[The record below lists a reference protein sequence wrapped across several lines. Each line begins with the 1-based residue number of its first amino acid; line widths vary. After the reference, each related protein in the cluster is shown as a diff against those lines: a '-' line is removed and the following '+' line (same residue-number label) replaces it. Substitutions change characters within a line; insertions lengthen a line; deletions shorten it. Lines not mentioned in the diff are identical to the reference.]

1 MVPYPRLVGRNASA
15 VAAGAVLLLAACG
28 GGSGTPVAAPGP
40 AVTSSAAPST
50 AAPAAAPS
58 TSDAPHPTVPTRP
71 SPSDTGVPA
80 GTGATPAPDWLGTRE
95 LPVGP
100 AGYPAARPTPPEL
113 LDRRIVSTDH
123 LPPPAD
129 GRFRSAVTPVP
140 PAVLRRS
147 TWVAGCPVS
156 VAELRYVTVGFRGFD
171 GRAHTGE
178 LIVHRD
184 VADAVVTVFSRLFA
198 AGFPIERMRVTS
210 PAEAAAPPT
219 GDGNTTDGFVC
230 RPIRGSTAWSAHAYG
245 KAVDV
250 DPFQNPYRSG
260 SRVIPELATAY
271 LDRGR
276 ERSGMI
282 TASGPVVAAFR
293 AVGWTWGGSW
303 SSPKD
308 YMHFSSTGH

>member
-1 MVPYPRLVGRNASA
+1 VSRNAAA
-15 VAAGAVLLLAACG
+15 VAVGVVLLLAGCAG
-28 GGSGTPVAAPGP
+28 GGPVAAPSRTP
-40 AVTSSAAPST
+40 VPTTVSP
-50 AAPAAAPS
+50 APS
-58 TSDAPHPTVPTRP
+58 TSDAPQPTVTTRP
-71 SPSDTGVPA
+71 SPSDTGTPA
-80 GTGATPAPDWLGTRE
+80 GTTATPPPDWLGTRE

-113 LDRRIVSTDH
+113 RDRRITTTDY

-129 GRFRSAVTPVP
+129 GAFHAAVVPVP
-140 PAVLRRS
+140 PAVQRRS
-147 TWVAGCPVS
+147 TWTAGCPVT

-184 VADAVVTVFSRLFA
+184 VADDVVTVFARLFA
-198 AGFPIERMRVTS
+198 AGFPMERMRVTS
-210 PAEAAAPPT
+210 PAEAAAKPT
-219 GDGNTTDGFVC
+219 GDGNTTAAFVC
-230 RPIRGSTAWSAHAYG
+230 RPVRGSTVWSAHAYG
-245 KAVDV
+245 RAIDV
-250 DPFQNPYRSG
+250 NPFHNPYRSG

-276 ERSGMI
+276 RLPGMI
-282 TASGPVVAAFR
+282 TATGPVVAAFR

-303 SSPKD
+303 TTPKD

>member
-1 MVPYPRLVGRNASA
+1 MSRNATAGA
-15 VAAGAVLLLAACG
+15 VGAVLLLAACG
-28 GGSGTPVAAPGP
+28 GGSGTPVAAP
-40 AVTSSAAPST
+40 S
-50 AAPAAAPS
+50 PAATSTTAPS
-58 TSDAPHPTVPTRP
+58 TSVAPQPTVTTRP

-80 GTGATPAPDWLGTRE
+80 GTAATPAPDWLGTRE

-113 LDRRIVSTDH
+113 LDRRIVSTDY
-123 LPPPAD
+123 LPAPAD
-129 GRFRSAVTPVP
+129 GRFHAAITPVP
-140 PAVLRRS
+140 DAVLRRS
-147 TWVAGCPVS
+147 TWVAGCPVG
-156 VAELRYVTVGFRGFD
+156 VAELRYVTVGFGGFD

-184 VADAVVTVFSRLFA
+184 VAEAVVTVFSRLFA

-219 GDGNTTDGFVC
+219 GDGNTTAAFVC

-250 DPFQNPYRSG
+250 DPFHNPYRSG

-276 ERSGMI
+276 GLPGMI
-282 TASGPVVAAFR
+282 TAAGPVVAAFR

-303 SSPKD
+303 TSPED
-308 YMHFSSTGH
+308 FMHFSSTGH

>member
-1 MVPYPRLVGRNASA
+1 M
-15 VAAGAVLLLAACG
+15 
-28 GGSGTPVAAPGP
+28 
-40 AVTSSAAPST
+40 
-50 AAPAAAPS
+50 
-58 TSDAPHPTVPTRP
+58 
-71 SPSDTGVPA
+71 
-80 GTGATPAPDWLGTRE
+80 
-95 LPVGP
+95 
-100 AGYPAARPTPPEL
+100 
-113 LDRRIVSTDH
+113 
-123 LPPPAD
+123 
-129 GRFRSAVTPVP
+129 TPVP
-140 PAVLRRS
+140 AAVQQRS
-147 TWVAGCPVS
+147 TWTAACPVT

-198 AGFPIERMRVTS
+198 AGFPMERMRVTS

-219 GDGNTTDGFVC
+219 GDGNTTAAFVC

-250 DPFQNPYRSG
+250 NPFHNPYRSG
-260 SRVIPELATAY
+260 ARVIPELATAY

-276 ERSGMI
+276 GLPGMN
-282 TASGPVVAAFR
+282 TATGPVVAAFR

-303 SSPKD
+303 TAPKD